1 MHFQLSDATIAFWWS
16 VQKWKSSLVLLGA
29 ISTFGFVT
37 HFLPYITIITKLR
50 QIPILKQ
57 SKESENIIEFNLNP
71 KRKKIVLPVAN
82 IEHRT
87 KNTEHRTRK
96 YREKMGV
103 TNTEFNHNA
112 PTTERKSSESFR
124 FTTVWRELI
133 KLLHEQVKFFE
144 KIFIKFLKN
153 FWKKKSKFEKNGN
166 WWNNLVF

>member
-1 MHFQLSDATIAFWWS
+1 M
-16 VQKWKSSLVLLGA
+16 VLLGA

-71 KRKKIVLPVAN
+71 KRKKSSTGS
-82 IEHRT
+82 EHRT
-87 KNTEHRTRK
+87 PNKKYRTSNEK
-96 YREKMGV
+96 IPNREKMGV

-144 KIFIKFLKN
+144 FFEKSFYKIFE
-153 FWKKKSKFEKNGN
+153 KKSKFEKNGN
-166 WWNNLVF
+166 